1 MQGTLLSLVQD
12 GAWQGSGG
20 GSPPHPH
27 LSLQEKF
34 SSDAISSLTDIL
46 IQAKMNADNNNS
58 SEDQASNAF
67 SDRHILSTVADI
79 FGAGIETTV
88 SVLRWIVAFLLHN
101 PEVSEYLLSLVFLW
115 NPTSPI
121 LGGWGAMP
129 GALCADNPAPPL
141 IQAVANSD
149 PGLML
154 PHLLETRLRLQS
166 HHWIESCRDCDRW
179 ALLSPPP
186 S

>member
-1 MQGTLLSLVQD
+1 MQGALLSLVQD
-12 GAWQGSGG
+12 GAWQGYGG
-20 GSPPHPH
+20 GSLPHPH

-58 SEDQASNAF
+58 SEDQASSAF

-101 PEVSEYLLSLVFLW
+101 PEVSEYLLTLVFLW

-121 LGGWGAMP
+121 LGGAGAQCSEP
-129 GALCADNPAPPL
+129 SVQITL
-141 IQAVANSD
+141 
-149 PGLML
+149 
-154 PHLLETRLRLQS
+154 LRLSYKQ
-166 HHWIESCRDCDRW
+166 W
-179 ALLSPPP
+179 LTLTLG
-186 S
+186 